1 MKKLLILSI
10 AINLFFLLAFGYII
24 HRKGGLNYV
33 KTKLGMGIAP
43 SPDSQKP
50 SWYYKN
56 YKYWTE
62 KKTMF
67 EILPQKQNQIVFVG
81 NSITD
86 GCEWSELFDNPNIIN
101 RGIGGDNTEG
111 LLERLSV
118 ITKIQPKKIFLELG
132 INDLGVPLNTNQIKT
147 NYGIIIDQIKS
158 ESPNTQIYVQSVLP
172 TRDHRIIKNDSVII
186 LNQKL
191 LELANNRSLTFI
203 NLYDNFKDSSGNL
216 SDKYSIDGVHL
227 LGLGYLHWKDLIY
240 NYVNDS
246 INK

>member
-1 MKKLLILSI
+1 
-10 AINLFFLLAFGYII
+10 
-24 HRKGGLNYV
+24 
-33 KTKLGMGIAP
+33 
-43 SPDSQKP
+43 
-50 SWYYKN
+50 
-56 YKYWTE
+56 
-62 KKTMF
+62 MF

>member
-10 AINLFFLLAFGYII
+10 SLNLFFLLAFGYII
-24 HRKGGLNYV
+24 HRKGGLTYV
-33 KTKLGMGIAP
+33 KTKLGMEIT
-43 SPDSQKP
+43 STTDNQKP

-86 GCEWSELFDNPNIIN
+86 GCEWSELFDNPKIIN

-111 LLERLSV
+111 LLERLAD
-118 ITKIQPKKIFLELG
+118 ITKIQPEKIFLEIG
-132 INDLGVPLNTNQIKT
+132 INDLGVPLNTNEIKT
-147 NYGIIIDQIKS
+147 NYGKIIDKIKR
-158 ESPNTQIYVQSVLP
+158 ESPNSQIFVQSVLP

-191 LELANNRSLTFI
+191 QELATDRSLTFI

-227 LGLGYLHWKDLIY
+227 LGKGYQLWKDLIY
-240 NYVNDS
+240 NYVS
-246 INK
+246 ASTNK